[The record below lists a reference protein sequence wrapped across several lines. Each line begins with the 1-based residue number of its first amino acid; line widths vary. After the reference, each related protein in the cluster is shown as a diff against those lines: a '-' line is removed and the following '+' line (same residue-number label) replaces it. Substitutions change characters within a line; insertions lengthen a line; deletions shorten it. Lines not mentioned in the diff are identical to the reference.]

1 MVFEDYVQVWLQD
14 MAQTIQILQQTGPT
28 MQDVIGLG
36 NLAQHIQKFIM
47 AIGGGDE
54 DQPRLKQYADM
65 LGQLM
70 NHVKGMAQRLQEA
83 QGQQQGANGD
93 SEMALTQGKIAAMQI
108 QATAKAKNAE
118 ISHAQR
124 TAQKQA
130 SWELE
135 NQRKDDQLKADM
147 RRENAKTMQE
157 LAHEGARTSAE
168 LRSETLRTMQEIAG
182 TAAKQA
188 AEPKTETTTEE

>member
-14 MAQTIQILQQTGPT
+14 MAATIQLLQQTGPT

-54 DQPRLKQYADM
+54 DQPRLKQYGDM
-65 LGQLM
+65 LGQMM

-83 QGQQQGANGD
+83 QGQQQGENGNG
-93 SEMALTQGKIAAMQI
+93 EAALTAGKVQAMQI
-108 QATAKAKNAE
+108 TAAAKAANTRE
-118 ISHAQR
+118 SHALK

-130 SWELE
+130 QFELDQ
-135 NQRKDDQLKADM
+135 QRKDQELKANI
-147 RRENAKTMQE
+147 RREDTRTAQE
-157 LAHEGARTSAE
+157 LAHEGARTAQE
-168 LRSETLRTMQEIAG
+168 LRSETLRTMQEMAA
-182 TAAKQA
+182 TAATQA
-188 AEPKTETTTEE
+188 EEPETTTEE